1 MRTHQYKQYLKGE
14 ADKETGKFESC
25 TYVTS
30 AEKSDLRVKKFVL
43 RYREKKEKIP
53 IFVDSQFVMEICS
66 TTPRNIRF
74 DQIAFSY
81 IQ

>member
-30 AEKSDLRVKKFVL
+30 AEKSDLRVKMMKIELVADS
-43 RYREKKEKIP
+43 YRECHAE
-53 IFVDSQFVMEICS
+53 DL
-66 TTPRNIRF
+66 PRSPNFKTHR
-74 DQIAFSY
+74 DTAV
-81 IQ
+81 